1 MLSPVYS
8 QMLRAVVAPPYPQ
21 AVCLAATVAG
31 WATQCCVLAPARHG
45 FCGVTKPRARALHAQ
60 GGDVS
65 SLFSSYRV
73 SSGGQLLS
81 ASFCLY
87 FPVGLLFGSC
97 EGRDFLLALPEVR
110 NHLRCICCSREVSLS
125 LVTVNPSRLSVSF
138 LRSIVVSPCHSAAS
152 FFHCEPFTLA
162 ARRFLFGVSHNVA
175 VSEPTLLSLL

>member
-1 MLSPVYS
+1 MCVLSPVYS

-73 SSGGQLLS
+73 SSGGQPLS

-97 EGRDFLLALPEVR
+97 EGRDFLLALPENGMLPPNLLCKADMQHNNDSSKVDG
-110 NHLRCICCSREVSLS
+110 LAGKCFYLEV
-125 LVTVNPSRLSVSF
+125 
-138 LRSIVVSPCHSAAS
+138 
-152 FFHCEPFTLA
+152 
-162 ARRFLFGVSHNVA
+162 FGE
-175 VSEPTLLSLL
+175 SEGE

>member
-1 MLSPVYS
+1 MLVFDHSSARQVIVHACTGVRVGLCDVTCGLMCVLSPVYS

-73 SSGGQLLS
+73 SSGGQPLS

-97 EGRDFLLALPEVR
+97 EGRDFLLALPEAR
-110 NHLRCICCSREVSLS
+110 NHLRCICCSR
-125 LVTVNPSRLSVSF
+125 
-138 LRSIVVSPCHSAAS
+138 
-152 FFHCEPFTLA
+152 
-162 ARRFLFGVSHNVA
+162 
-175 VSEPTLLSLL
+175 